1 MGESRAHREADAL
14 VGRQGH
20 VLARADRLDCARGN
34 RAQLPGA
41 KADEAHLLPACQIL
55 RVHGKDK
62 ACSLPFRC
70 FARCCAHEAM
80 LHNRAGLCQGSL
92 SPAGYVP
99 AWHVGAG
106 SAQRH
111 LLAARRAPQVPLP
124 STRAVLATQLG
135 TSVVK
140 VGILSTIEQA
150 SLPKKVRYEHN
161 QRGPCCSYSLATCLA
176 SRRGSISTW
185 CLHLTQAPSMFPHRD
200 IHSGRLT
207 ASRI

>member
-1 MGESRAHREADAL
+1 MRRTSFPRARFSGTTSVKASSAFSASFRLRPE
-14 VGRQGH
+14 
-20 VLARADRLDCARGN
+20 RAAIWWTSSP
-34 RAQLPGA
+34 LPTMFS
-41 KADEAHLLPACQIL
+41 
-55 RVHGKDK
+55 VHGKDK